1 VSIGKL
7 IEEEAKVTRMVEQAR
22 QEAEL
27 ILKKAEEEARK
38 LVDVKRISKLV
49 EEYMKKEEAKI
60 RKEAEALRESYKRKL
75 EKLSSIPE
83 EKLREI
89 AEKMVMEVLGLAG

>member
-27 ILKKAEEEARK
+27 ILKKAEGEARK

-49 EEYMKKEEAKI
+49 EEYVKEEEAKI

-75 EKLSSIPE
+75 EKLSSISE

>member
-1 VSIGKL
+1 MSIGKL